1 MTLISSPT
9 DEKMFDVVSLA
20 HKRWE
25 SVEFCRIARGGDG
38 GGSDLA
44 QLMSITF
51 GFSIGISAEFGR
63 VDIFF
68 SIFELSFRWEM
79 ID

>member
-25 SVEFCRIARGGDG
+25 SVEFVICAGGDG